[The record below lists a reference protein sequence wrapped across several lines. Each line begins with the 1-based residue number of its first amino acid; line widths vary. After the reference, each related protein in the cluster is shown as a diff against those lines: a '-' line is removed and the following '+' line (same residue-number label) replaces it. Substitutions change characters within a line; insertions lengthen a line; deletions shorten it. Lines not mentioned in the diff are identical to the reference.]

1 VLFSASHD
9 APSCEALIT
18 PSSAPEPSQIR
29 GTKAAYLI
37 LEKAFLNLRKS
48 VSRRP
53 VPGGKNSMVAPQ

>member
-37 LEKAFLNLRKS
+37 LEKLFS
-48 VSRRP
+48 I
-53 VPGGKNSMVAPQ
+53 